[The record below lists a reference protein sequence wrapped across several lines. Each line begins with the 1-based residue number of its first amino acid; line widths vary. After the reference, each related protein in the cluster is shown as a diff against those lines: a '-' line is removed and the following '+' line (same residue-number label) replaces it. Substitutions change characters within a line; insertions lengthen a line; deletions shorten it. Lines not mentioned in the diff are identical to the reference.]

1 MCLTCLRKNGIRA
14 KKTFLTLIYEKKGA
28 APHGAAPSCVSF
40 SNIYL
45 VNLPL

>member
-1 MCLTCLRKNGIRA
+1 MCLTCRKAVFDSNLR
-14 KKTFLTLIYEKKGA
+14 KKGA